1 MVDAAQGWTP
11 LPDPDRNGQYGSLQ
25 PAYCQGLCKW
35 IVITDNDPSGINVS
49 RLNVEVTEE
58 DDTGETYQLSMI
70 TQPRE
75 DVTVMLSGLEGTD
88 VTAMPDSVTFTEGDW
103 ETPKTV
109 TLTAIAD
116 DDTVDDEAAITHT
129 PQGRIYAGQTIDSVR
144 VTVKENDKGVNLSP
158 PAMSIVEGDADGG
171 TYTVWLNTRP
181 SSTVTVAITGDTGT
195 DLTLSTTSL
204 TLTRDNWDTPQRVK
218 VTAASDTDMV
228 DDMATLTHTS
238 SGGDH
243 ENLPAATLVVTV
255 LEVDDRGIT
264 ATPTAVTVDEGG
276 ETTYTV
282 VLDSQPSTTV
292 TVELDAGDQN
302 GFTTDPEELTFSTT
316 NWDTEQR
323 VTVRAPADHNGR
335 NETGAI
341 IHRPTGGG
349 YDGAPSDD
357 VTVTVRDDDGPHV
370 ELNFEQATYTVDE
383 GDNVTVKMTL
393 SADPERSLIIN
404 LWRNNQ
410 DGLTFEDYDFVPDCF
425 CFYFESGDTES
436 SLTISTKEDTIDDD
450 GESLRITLNTLLPA
464 GVSAGATD
472 ESTVNITDD
481 DHPLIIATFEQSS
494 YTVAE
499 SDDSST
505 TDMEEHKVEVKVT
518 LSGGPGRSI
527 TIPITKADQN
537 GATSADYAGVPAGVT
552 FGANDTEKSFTFTA
566 RHDTVDDDGESVLL
580 GFGTLPSMIS
590 AGTNSTATVSINDD
604 DDPEVTVS
612 FGAGSY
618 AVPEGGAVK
627 VKVTLNADPERTV
640 TISTNTAEQGGASS
654 ADYSGVSAAVTFNVG
669 ETEKE
674 FTVNGLQDDVDDD
687 DESVKLT
694 FGTMPF
700 RVSAGTT
707 DEAIVNIT
715 DDDVP
720 FVKVDFANGIGTVQE
735 GYNLGVK
742 VVLDV
747 DPERTVTIPIVATEH
762 DGATHHDYS
771 IPGSVTF
778 SAGETESYLVFN
790 AIHDNIDEDDER
802 VVLRFGTPLPHRVS
816 VGNPGMTD
824 ITITDDD
831 GDQQG
836 QPILVGFRVGKHSLP
851 RGGEH

>member
-144 VTVKENDKGVNLSP
+144 ITVKENDKGVNLSP
-158 PAMSIVEGDADGG
+158 PTMSIVEGDADGG

-181 SSTVTVAITGDTGT
+181 SSTVTVAITGETGT

-255 LEVDDRGIT
+255 LEVDDRGTT

-276 ETTYTV
+276 ERTYTV

-370 ELNFEQATYTVDE
+370 ELNFEQAT
-383 GDNVTVKMTL
+383 
-393 SADPERSLIIN
+393 
-404 LWRNNQ
+404 
-410 DGLTFEDYDFVPDCF
+410 
-425 CFYFESGDTES
+425 
-436 SLTISTKEDTIDDD
+436 
-450 GESLRITLNTLLPA
+450 
-464 GVSAGATD
+464 
-472 ESTVNITDD
+472 
-481 DHPLIIATFEQSS
+481 
-494 YTVAE
+494 
-499 SDDSST
+499 
-505 TDMEEHKVEVKVT
+505 
-518 LSGGPGRSI
+518 
-527 TIPITKADQN
+527 
-537 GATSADYAGVPAGVT
+537 
-552 FGANDTEKSFTFTA
+552 FTA

-590 AGTNSTATVSINDD
+590 AGTNSTATVSITDD
-604 DDPEVTVS
+604 DDPSVTVRFEQS
-612 FGAGSY
+612 TYTVAESDDTSTTD
-618 AVPEGGAVK
+618 VEVNKVEVK
-627 VKVTLNADPERTV
+627 VILSADPERTFTIPLQQGQQGGITSADHSSIPVVLQFKAGEEEKSFTFTATHDTVDDDGESVKLTFGSLPTVASAGTTAEAVVSITDDDDPTVSVSFEKAAYTVAEGDGVTIKVSLGTNPERTVTIPIVKTHQNGSDADTTSSADYSGVPASVTFDAGETEQEFTFTATDDNVDDDGERVRIVFGSLPARVSQVSPATATVSITDDDHPEVKVSYEQSSYSVDEGDDVTVTLNADPERTV
-640 TISTNTAEQGGASS
+640 TIPVTTANQDGVLDG
-654 ADYSGVSAAVTFNVG
+654 DYSDVPASVTFNSG
-669 ETEKE
+669 QTEKE
-674 FTVNGLQDDVDDD
+674 FTFTATDDTVDDD
-687 DESVKLT
+687 DESVKLG

-700 RVSAGTT
+700 RVSPGTT
-707 DEAIVNIT
+707 RCGRRRHQRRRRPRGHCELWCGQLRR
-715 DDDVP
+715 P
-720 FVKVDFANGIGTVQE
+720 GGRRRE
-735 GYNLGVK
+735 GQG
-742 VVLDV
+742 
-747 DPERTVTIPIVATEH
+747 DPERRPRAH
-762 DGATHHDYS
+762 CH
-771 IPGSVTF
+771 
-778 SAGETESYLVFN
+778 YL
-790 AIHDNIDEDDER
+790 HQHGR
-802 VVLRFGTPLPHRVS
+802 TGR
-816 VGNPGMTD
+816 
-824 ITITDDD
+824 
-831 GDQQG
+831 
-836 QPILVGFRVGKHSLP
+836 SLQ
-851 RGGEH
+851 R